1 MKRLQSNAGEI
12 IAPLVGGWAV
22 KETRVLGKYS
32 GIAADILIGLGIGV
46 GAKAV
51 LDPPVGNRGGSGN
64 GNGNTGAIKVIS
76 ITGAERENQPA
87 LIPGTGTETGT
98 NPYA

>member
-1 MKRLQSNAGEI
+1 MQRLQNNAGEI

-32 GIAADILIGLGIGV
+32 GIAGDILVGLGIGV

-51 LDPPVGNRGGSGN
+51 LDPPMEKDGSDQPGGDIQVVTLTPNRE
-64 GNGNTGAIKVIS
+64 T
-76 ITGAERENQPA
+76 REIVQP
-87 LIPGTGTETGT
+87 IEGTETGT
-98 NPYA
+98 NPYI